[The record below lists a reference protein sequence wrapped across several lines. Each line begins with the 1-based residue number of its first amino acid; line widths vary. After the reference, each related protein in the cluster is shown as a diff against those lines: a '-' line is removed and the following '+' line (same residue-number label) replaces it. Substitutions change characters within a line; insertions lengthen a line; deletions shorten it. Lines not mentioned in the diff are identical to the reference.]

1 MQELS
6 LKKPIIVLLPVM
18 SSIFSDEI
26 SAYGH
31 GGRLELICRTGLGG

>member
-18 SSIFSDEI
+18 SSFFSDEI
-26 SAYGH
+26 SAYGQ
-31 GGRLELICRTGLGG
+31 GRRLDLICRTGLEG